1 MRDVLRGWGPGC
13 YAHPHYEPGSGRD
26 VRRLHD
32 AGLAV
37 AVVSKGG
44 LCTPVREIALF
55 ATREEALRQ
64 YPRAAIMRRT

>member
-1 MRDVLRGWGPGC
+1 
-13 YAHPHYEPGSGRD
+13 